1 MFTKFTVTFFGVFEP
16 FDEAILMN
24 VFDGTGTEARI
35 EEGLVDSSFTPT
47 NSTNFRIYKRNLIYK
62 IIKLGF

>member
-1 MFTKFTVTFFGVFEP
+1 
-16 FDEAILMN
+16 MN

-62 IIKLGF
+62 IIKLGFKFDGLL